1 MNSSLA
7 RLLSL
12 VARGDSGSSRA
23 LDGFVDSL
31 LQTFENCRPGLSDA
45 LEGAKG
51 ETAEAF
57 FTGLYE
63 KEIPRLRDVIRRE
76 ESLLDTGG
84 KAEYFRTV
92 DDLIRKVVLPA
103 YVRLA
108 ARFTA
113 RERNGFYLAPEPFH
127 GLERFGW
134 AVAGVAVGALVIFAP
149 FIPLWSK
156 EWIIPFMLGG
166 LAFPDI
172 RRFLMIRRYESEMNR
187 VVAKAD
193 HEIARI
199 DFHYL
204 MDGETAPGTAAESLG
219 SAEAA
224 KRRAPA
230 ALKEGS

>member
-7 RLLSL
+7 RVLSL

-31 LQTFENCRPGLSDA
+31 LQTFENCRPGLSDRS
-45 LEGAKG
+45 EGAKG

-63 KEIPRLRDVIRRE
+63 KEIPRLKDVIRRE
-76 ESLLDTGG
+76 ESLLDSAAR
-84 KAEYFRTV
+84 AEFLRSV

-113 RERNGFYLAPEPFH
+113 RERNGFYLAPEPYH
-127 GLERFGW
+127 GLERFAW

-166 LAFPDI
+166 LAFPDV

-187 VVAKAD
+187 VVASAD
-193 HEIARI
+193 SEIARI
-199 DFHYL
+199 DYHYL
-204 MDGETAPGTAAESLG
+204 MSGDA
-219 SAEAA
+219 
-224 KRRAPA
+224 APA
-230 ALKEGS
+230 AAADPARAAGTRAPETLKEGP

>member
-1 MNSSLA
+1 MNASLA
-7 RLLSL
+7 RVLSL
-12 VARGDSGSSRA
+12 VARGDRA
-23 LDGFVDSL
+23 AAGALGGFVDSL
-31 LQTFENCRPGLSDA
+31 LQTFENCRPGLSDL

-51 ETAEAF
+51 ETAESF

-63 KEIPRLRDVIRRE
+63 KELPPLKDVIRRE
-76 ESLLDTGG
+76 ESLLDEGAR
-84 KAEYFRTV
+84 AEFFRSV

-113 RERNGFYLAPEPFH
+113 RERNGFYLAPEPLH

-134 AVAGVAVGALVIFAP
+134 ALAGIAVGALVIFAP

-187 VVAKAD
+187 VVASAD
-193 HEIARI
+193 SEIARI
-199 DFHYL
+199 DYHYL
-204 MDGETAPGTAAESLG
+204 MSGE
-219 SAEAA
+219 
-224 KRRAPA
+224 PA
-230 ALKEGS
+230 AASATVAAVPAETRARQTLKESA